1 MALIYAQYSD
11 GHHLLGTSDRI
22 GGEFLHDEEK
32 HQLVMI
38 MPTPSSP
45 TRSCFFRDHLAS
57 PRQWLL
63 SRYDRILELMRFNDG
78 QQACA
83 LLALATLRAPPLEA
97 CSWLQALIQTPKR
110 EKKTEERTMG
120 HNQLGLSLCSAHSLI
135 TSLPQPAQ
143 T

>member
-1 MALIYAQYSD
+1 MEMVRRCRQGSSCPVMEEALMEDSEMALIYVQYS
-11 GHHLLGTSDRI
+11 GRI

-45 TRSCFFRDHLAS
+45 TRSCFFRDHLVS

-83 LLALATLRAPPLEA
+83 LLGTGHVFESSTARSLFLASSSDSNSE
-97 CSWLQALIQTPKR
+97 KR
-110 EKKTEERTMG
+110 EENRGTYDG
-120 HNQLGLSLCSAHSLI
+120 
-135 TSLPQPAQ
+135 P
-143 T
+143 